1 MGKNLSNRYGQKFLD
16 SAKKFTADEIKTAS
30 KRAIQKITEAYGDLI
45 GNNIADKITSVSKN
59 LIYIIMKQNQMQKE
73 LLLRKSTYLRKKD
86 NELLK
91 N

>member
-16 SAKKFTADEIKTAS
+16 SAKKFTTDAIKTAS

-45 GNNIADKITSVSKN
+45 GNNIADKMTSVWKN

>member
-16 SAKKFTADEIKTAS
+16 SAKKFTTDAIKTAS

-45 GNNIADKITSVSKN
+45 GNNIADKITSVWKN